1 MDFSSSIRQIESM
14 ISKIESTDDVDDIL
28 SMVKGAS
35 SLLKDCDDKIES
47 TLKECLSVLE
57 GEGGTSAL

>member
-1 MDFSSSIRQIESM
+1 M

-57 GEGGTSAL
+57 EGGDSRSLQ

>member
-1 MDFSSSIRQIESM
+1 MDFTSSIRQIESM

-35 SLLKDCDDKIES
+35 SLLKDCDAKIDS
-47 TLKECLSVLE
+47 TLKDCLSVLE
-57 GEGGTSAL
+57 GGEETELE